1 MKPATRD
8 RGIGIDAHG
17 PFGSSSEWGTILEK
31 MLQDSEWELTNGTR
45 DFKLAIEAIVN
56 ADASSK
62 ANIDSFTDL
71 ILILLQ
77 TLWEGK
83 VE

>member
-1 MKPATRD
+1 
-8 RGIGIDAHG
+8 
-17 PFGSSSEWGTILEK
+17 

-62 ANIDSFTDL
+62 ANIDSFTDSL
-71 ILILLQ
+71 G
-77 TLWEGK
+77 GK
-83 VE
+83 SGVKW